1 MTEPQSSLE
10 SQALALP
17 ADQRERL
24 AERLLRSVDDKP
36 LTDVDRAWV
45 VEAERRYQQ
54 WLTGEDEAVS
64 GEDVT
69 QQIRRELGWDDSTST
84 PPPGRKYARRRS
96 CTCIVN
102 RVIGKTAEPQRT
114 SLPAEPSH
122 CELALSASSLTRSA
136 RVLERAISS
145 SASRSCPTTFHAA

>member
-69 QQIRRELGWDDSTST
+69 QQIRRELGWDD
-84 PPPGRKYARRRS
+84 
-96 CTCIVN
+96 
-102 RVIGKTAEPQRT
+102 
-114 SLPAEPSH
+114 
-122 CELALSASSLTRSA
+122 
-136 RVLERAISS
+136 
-145 SASRSCPTTFHAA
+145 